1 MHAASRH
8 ETPSLTSWSELFWSC
23 IWKVA
28 HPDFDRTQPCLTSVK
43 QVELA
48 GPLDNSP
55 LLVTLSI
62 FKNNLIY
69 VCYIHFHV
77 LFIQVCFVYQRGNS
91 WRGDVAIDDLFFK
104 DLGMAHLN
112 CSYLRQYSCSLRI
125 I

>member
-8 ETPSLTSWSELFWSC
+8 EAPSLTSWWELFWSF

-28 HPDFDRTQPCLTSVK
+28 HPDFDRRQPCVTSVK
-43 QVELA
+43 LMELA
-48 GPLDNSP
+48 GPLDHSP
-55 LLVTLSI
+55 LVVIHSI

-69 VCYIHFHV
+69 ACYIHFHV

-104 DLGMAHLN
+104 DLGMAHLIF
-112 CSYLRQYSCSLRI
+112 SYLSQYSCSF
-125 I
+125 